1 MGLIDSHSHLN
12 DEKFDE
18 DREKVIKDICE
29 SGVTSFITAGYS
41 VESSKKALEI
51 ANLTTKDFA
60 GLTIDDISNY
70 TRETTEDNNGN
81 VIDIDKSEINYLLDN
96 KIDKQYSLRY
106 EEFIAI
112 AIDQIQKLKKR
123 VDKLEKDNEELR
135 HKLTDKQ

>member
-1 MGLIDSHSHLN
+1 MAQEVENSLIN
-12 DEKFDE
+12 
-18 DREKVIKDICE
+18 
-29 SGVTSFITAGYS
+29 SG
-41 VESSKKALEI
+41 
-51 ANLTTKDFA
+51 LTTKDFA

-135 HKLTDKQ
+135 HKLNDKE